1 MHQIKYLKGFA
12 TLGLTLLL
20 AVASGSFSPS
30 VRAERPRTDTR
41 RQGLPGRRVGGGTR
55 GDCYVGEKTL
65 TALIPKNNLGLT
77 VSANPTFFFY
87 VPQSSN
93 AQLVEFVLRDENDQ
107 LVYEQQLKTN
117 GPSGIVSFSLAEASV
132 SERLDINQKYQW
144 YFSIICNPQNRAHD
158 VSVNG
163 WVQRV
168 EPTPTLTRELE
179 AVTLPERAALYA
191 EAGLWH
197 DALTTLAQLRYS
209 RPYDSTLAAQWAQL
223 LQSVGLDEV
232 AQEPL
237 VNSLL
242 SVQSEVGVPQSER

>member
-1 MHQIKYLKGFA
+1 MHQIKCLKGLA
-12 TLGLTLLL
+12 TLSLTLLL
-20 AVASGSFSPS
+20 TVASGSFSPS
-30 VRAERPRTDTR
+30 VRAEKPRSDTG

-55 GDCYVGEKTL
+55 GDCYLGEKTL
-65 TALIPKNNLGLT
+65 TALIPQNNIGLT
-77 VSANPTFFFY
+77 VSAHPTFFFY

-107 LVYEQQLKTN
+107 LVYEKQLRTN
-117 GPSGIVSFSLAEASV
+117 GPSGIVSFSLPEAIA
-132 SERLDINQKYQW
+132 SEPLKVNQKYHW
-144 YFSIICNPQNRAHD
+144 YFSMICNPQNRAHD
-158 VSVNG
+158 VSVDG

-191 EAGLWH
+191 EAGFWH

-209 RPYDSTLAAQWAQL
+209 RPYDWALAAQWAQL
-223 LQSVGLDEV
+223 LQSVGLDEL

-237 VNSLL
+237 VNSLV
-242 SVQSEVGVPQSER
+242 SAQQQVEIPQSKR